1 MICVYYLNFLLI
13 IFIYNIIK
21 NNLKKKMNLNQIE
34 DLVTKAIQA
43 KENSYSPYSKF
54 RVGCSLLT
62 LDDKIYTG
70 NFRIK

>member
-1 MICVYYLNFLLI
+1 
-13 IFIYNIIK
+13 
-21 NNLKKKMNLNQIE
+21 MNLNQIE

-70 NFRIK
+70 NFRIR